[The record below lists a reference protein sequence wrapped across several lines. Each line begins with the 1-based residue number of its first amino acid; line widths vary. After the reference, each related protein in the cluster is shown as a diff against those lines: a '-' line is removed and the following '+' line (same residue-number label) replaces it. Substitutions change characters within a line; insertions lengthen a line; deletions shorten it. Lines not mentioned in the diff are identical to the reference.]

1 MRASFCLEPVMR
13 SSPFSSMVCGEVQTL
28 LGDRDVDVC
37 PIQRRRTLHQLPAA
51 RQQNARGSV
60 VRVLREHRDGS
71 GEVAGGVRLE
81 PPLGTPRIA
90 PGYACNGRALA
101 DDVWS
106 YLSRSRPCRSF
117 RAFATF
123 ASPPPKAL
131 PGWRPPWR
139 CSRLAWS
146 SVGTGWGKLH
156 DLDKV
161 TEFFTELGI
170 PAPGFNAVLAST
182 AEFVCGSLLLAG
194 LFSRLASL
202 PLIVTMIVAIVTAKR
217 DALHGIADLLG
228 FEEWTYIVLAVW
240 IAVAGPGPSRWTR
253 PGYFLCR
260 DARRSRGVGGTA
272 VPFAHIAYCGERASP
287 TATGG
292 CEESAAAQA
301 RDVPGLAA
309 LDDRA
314 PDEMHGFVADDGDAG
329 AAGHCASVAP
339 GGLAPSV
346 AMAVTTSRPKADTL
360 RDADPR
366 DGGAKPKVGRRAA
379 SR

>member
-1 MRASFCLEPVMR
+1 
-13 SSPFSSMVCGEVQTL
+13 MVCGEVQTL

-51 RQQNARGSV
+51 RQQNARGTV

-117 RAFATF
+117 RAFATVS
-123 ASPPPKAL
+123 SPPPKAL

-139 CSRLAWS
+139 GSRLAWS

-161 TEFFTELGI
+161 TKFFTELGI
-170 PAPGFNAVLAST
+170 PAPGFNAVLALT

-202 PLIVTMIVAIVTAKR
+202 PPIRHDDRRHRHRQARRPARHRRSPRLRRV
-217 DALHGIADLLG
+217 DL
-228 FEEWTYIVLAVW
+228 
-240 IAVAGPGPSRWTR
+240 RR
-253 PGYFLCR
+253 PGGVDRRGRTRAISLDRLLQRVTSLPFLSTHLQR
-260 DARRSRGVGGTA
+260 
-272 VPFAHIAYCGERASP
+272 PASS
-287 TATGG
+287 G
-292 CEESAAAQA
+292 
-301 RDVPGLAA
+301 
-309 LDDRA
+309 
-314 PDEMHGFVADDGDAG
+314 HG
-329 AAGHCASVAP
+329 S
-339 GGLAPSV
+339 
-346 AMAVTTSRPKADTL
+346 
-360 RDADPR
+360 
-366 DGGAKPKVGRRAA
+366 
-379 SR
+379 